1 MHYLQR
7 ICCRSPKPYLR
18 LADVKSYHTRHCF
31 FCLFF
36 SGGLGFR
43 WRNWMLVVVEMG
55 NFYIHIFMKNCVSQ
69 AKKAWRLP
77 WKSMNS
83 EEMRNDLELN
93 RSSSR
98 CQYWKN
104 RSSCIFDRAV
114 LNFHSS
120 DFWCRLATGAKNSTH
135 TSPLPRIGKSGF
147 DKTWMGR
154 WVGLSRMLP
163 FNHDGFMDQLAPQ
176 HKTSVFFTPVTMC
189 CMYHFP
195 LMNTHDNLTWAMPAK
210 DRVDSVLAKRWKQ
223 KMQPWHSWQ
232 G

>member
-1 MHYLQR
+1 M
-7 ICCRSPKPYLR
+7 
-18 LADVKSYHTRHCF
+18 
-31 FCLFF
+31 
-36 SGGLGFR
+36 
-43 WRNWMLVVVEMG
+43 N
-55 NFYIHIFMKNCVSQ
+55 NCVSQ

-83 EEMRNDLELN
+83 EDMRNDLELN
-93 RSSSR
+93 RSSLR

-120 DFWCRLATGAKNSTH
+120 DSWCRLATGAKNSTH

-147 DKTWMGR
+147 DKTFDGR
-154 WVGLSRMLP
+154 WVGLSSMLP

-195 LMNTHDNLTWAMPAK
+195 LMNAHDNLAWAPAG
-210 DRVDSVLAKRWKQ
+210 
-223 KMQPWHSWQ
+223 Q
-232 G
+232 GQGRQCFGKALKTKNAALT